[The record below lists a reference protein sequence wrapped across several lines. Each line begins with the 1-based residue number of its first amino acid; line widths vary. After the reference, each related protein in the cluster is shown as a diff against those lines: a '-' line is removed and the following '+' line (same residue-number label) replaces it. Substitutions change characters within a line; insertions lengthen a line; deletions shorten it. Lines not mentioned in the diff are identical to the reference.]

1 MGNYTPIDEGNWTPI
16 HNDFYSDRNLDPYEK
31 TVLSYLIRY
40 YNKDFGYS
48 FPTREQIQQ
57 DNNISPSKLTK
68 TLKSLQEKGY
78 ITIKNNHKKA
88 GRNNIYYIHK
98 YLVGQETSSQASKTS
113 NTDNKSSNEV
123 KQVTGANK
131 KPKKTAWN
139 DHYQEQHW
147 QRYSEDE
154 LEAKLIRAQNE
165 KKRKELLK
173 DEGLSEKLGYIDA
186 YFSLSNCELT
196 RDFTDTELEYLASYT
211 IYQVDFVLNSLE
223 AEKIEPKEFLEK
235 LEKVKM
241 KGVS

>member
-1 MGNYTPIDEGNWTPI
+1 MFFNAVDDEMRKLFMTDKDKHDILLWIIYQTNYQETYKDLKLHQCYISLRTLSEQTKVE
-16 HNDFYSDRNLDPYEK
+16 YAK
-31 TVLSYLIRY
+31 TQRIV
-40 YNKDFGYS
+40 NK
-48 FPTREQIQQ
+48 
-57 DNNISPSKLTK
+57 L
-68 TLKSLQEKGY
+68 LKDGY
-78 ITIKNNHKKA
+78 ISYVFKSKSRHKPSIIQCNFISDKI
-88 GRNNIYYIHK
+88 G
-98 YLVGQETSSQASKTS
+98 SQTPKTS

-131 KPKKTAWN
+131 KPKKTTWS
-139 DHYQEQHW
+139 DHYEEQHW

-154 LEAKLIRAQNE
+154 LESKLLKAQNE
-165 KKRKELLK
+165 KKRKELLE

-186 YFSLSNCELT
+186 YFSLSNSGLT

-241 KGVS
+241 KEGLT

>member
-1 MGNYTPIDEGNWTPI
+1 MESYTIID
-16 HNDFYSDRNLDPYEK
+16 NDIWKDNNIKGYEK
-31 TVLSYLIRY
+31 LVLIYLVRNFNVNY
-40 YNKDFGYS
+40 GYS
-48 FPTREQIQQ
+48 FPLREQIQEATG
-57 DNNISPSKLTK
+57 ISKD
-68 TLKSLQEKGY
+68 TLNKVLNSLEEKGY
-78 ITIKNNHKKA
+78 ITRSKREGKA
-88 GRNNIYYIHK
+88 GRNNIYYINK
-98 YLVGQETSSQASKTS
+98 YLVGQETSSQTPKTS

-186 YFSLSNCELT
+186 YFSLSNSGLT
-196 RDFTDTELEYLASYT
+196 RDFTDRELEYLASYT

>member
-1 MGNYTPIDEGNWTPI
+1 MESYTIID
-16 HNDFYSDRNLDPYEK
+16 NDIWKDNNIKGYEK
-31 TVLSYLIRY
+31 LVLIYLVRNFNVNY
-40 YNKDFGYS
+40 GYS
-48 FPTREQIQQ
+48 FPLREQIQEATG
-57 DNNISPSKLTK
+57 ISKD
-68 TLKSLQEKGY
+68 TLNKVLNSLEEKGY
-78 ITIKNNHKKA
+78 ITRSKREGKA

-98 YLVGQETSSQASKTS
+98 YLVGQQDSLQASEKPKPS
-113 NTDNKSSNEV
+113 NKSTNNK
-123 KQVTGANK
+123 KQPTGANK
-131 KPKKTAWN
+131 KPKKTTWS
-139 DHYQEQHW
+139 DHYEEQHW

-154 LEAKLIRAQNE
+154 LESKLLKAQAK
-165 KKRKELLK
+165 KKRKELLE

-186 YFSLSNCELT
+186 YFSLSNSGLT

>member
-68 TLKSLQEKGY
+68 ILKSLQEKGY
-78 ITIKNNHKKA
+78 ITRSKREGKA

-98 YLVGQETSSQASKTS
+98 YLVGQQDSLQASEKPKLS
-113 NTDNKSSNEV
+113 NKSTNNK
-123 KQVTGANK
+123 KQPTGANK
-131 KPKKTAWN
+131 KPKKTAWS
-139 DHYQEQHW
+139 DHYEEQHW

-154 LEAKLIRAQNE
+154 LESKLLKAQAK
-165 KKRKELLK
+165 KKRKELLE

-186 YFSLSNCELT
+186 YFSLSNSGLT